1 MRRVHIISFKHAW
14 DGIYYAFMSQPN
26 FQVHLFFTLLVVF
39 LGRHYSIGS
48 TEWLILIFTIV
59 LVFTAE
65 MMNTAIECMTDM
77 LTPDYHIAAKRAKDV
92 AAGMVLLS
100 AIFSVVIGITVF
112 LPYVR

>member
-1 MRRVHIISFKHAW
+1 
-14 DGIYYAFMSQPN
+14 MSQPN
-26 FQVHLFFTLLVVF
+26 FQVHMFFALLVIF
-39 LGRHYSIGS
+39 AGRHYSVTS

-65 MMNTAIECMTDM
+65 MINTSIECMTDM

-100 AIFSVVIGITVF
+100 ALFAVIIGITVF
-112 LPYVR
+112 LPYMR